1 MAKKKKGRSRTTTA
15 NRMDY
20 RTGGRVGYQVGGR
33 GRPIRKEDETLPQ
46 AVRPSQRGKRGSQSS
61 PSPVNTTT
69 PPVTTTEAPI
79 DQDLNIDIGDITDD
93 NVTTTTTDNTED
105 NQEATPTPEQLQ
117 KQAARQRA
125 LDILSGDVTAPT
137 ADEGFVAAGVDAQ
150 GQPIK
155 GPELIEL
162 EKQKQIQA
170 QQASLE
176 GIAPEQV
183 ATLEDVGQVEAPE
196 QITAVEAPV
205 TTVDAAPDVDVTT
218 GTISDESLAKTAGVD
233 RVEAIE
239 GAEVEIP
246 EGALTERVIG
256 VLSPEAKAQAAQI
269 AGSSLNRVT
278 RAKKQ
283 LRNAGVSENI
293 ITELGN
299 DPEALEDA
307 LMDLSEAERGV
318 IEGLPEEALV
328 SNQLDTL
335 LKGIEEGE
343 IPSWARPAVSAVES
357 MLAARGLSASSVG
370 RDELF
375 NAIIQSAI
383 PLAQSNAQAIQSAV
397 TQERSIE
404 AQRNLAQ
411 AELNQQTALQNA
423 QNVFSLNMAQFEADQ
438 QVAISNSKFLQTVGL
453 TEASNNQQ
461 AIIQNAVL
469 MSQANLAEADINT
482 RLAIQ
487 NAQAFL
493 EMDMTNINNEQQA
506 NILRAQQEQQR
517 LLSNQSAQN
526 AAAQFNATSQ
536 NQTNQFMANLAAR
549 AQEFNVSQMNAAKE
563 FNAAALNAAES
574 RRINNE
580 VQLELANAQLAQQAD
595 EFNAQVEFNRQ
606 KLNIENAQAIEQSN
620 AQWRRQI
627 NLADTAAQN
636 QINLQNVQNA
646 FQLTSQAQAFVW
658 QELRDQADFDFR
670 RTENVLNREENLI
683 ATAISSDPARYDSS
697 LEDLKNLLSFSGQQ
711 SGAFINFN
719 DFNEGA

>member
-1 MAKKKKGRSRTTTA
+1 MARKKKGRSRTTTA

-33 GRPIRKEDETLPQ
+33 GRPIRREDEQEPTGRAVPPQ
-46 AVRPSQRGKRGSQSS
+46 QRGRQT
-61 PSPVNTTT
+61 PSAPTPAPV
-69 PPVTTTEAPI
+69 VTTQAPI
-79 DQDLNIDIGDITDD
+79 DQDVDAQEAISDEITSAAPG
-93 NVTTTTTDNTED
+93 TDNTED

-117 KQAARQRA
+117 QQAARQRA

-162 EKQKQIQA
+162 EKQRQIQA

-205 TTVDAAPDVDVTT
+205 TTVDAAPDVAVTT

-526 AAAQFNATSQ
+526 AAAQFNAESQ
-536 NQTNQFMANLAAR
+536 NQTNQFMASLSNQVAQYNASQQNAMAQFNTQQINAR
-549 AQEFNVSQMNAAKE
+549 QALEFQVEADLEKANAAMV
-563 FNAAALNAAES
+563 NN
-574 RRINNE
+574 IN
-580 VQLELANAQLAQQAD
+580 Q
-595 EFNAQVEFNRQ
+595 FNAQQEFQRD
-606 KLNIENAQAIEQSN
+606 KFNIANAQAIEQSN
-620 AQWRRQI
+620 LAWRRQVNTI
-627 NLADTAAQN
+627 NTAAANQVAMQN
-636 QINLQNVQNA
+636 AQNA
-646 FQLTSQAQAFVW
+646 FNMSSQAQAFLW
-658 QELRDQADFDFR
+658 QELRDQANY
-670 RTENVLNREENLI
+670 TWQSAENEENRKAQLY
-683 ATAISSDPARYDSS
+683 AQALA
-697 LEDLKNLLSFSGQQ
+697 
-711 SGAFINFN
+711 
-719 DFNEGA
+719 NEGASAKDWSTNLNSITSLINSMFGDTSKSGGS

>member
-1 MAKKKKGRSRTTTA
+1 MARKNKKSKRTRVTTKD
-15 NRMDY
+15 RQDY

-33 GRPIRKEDETLPQ
+33 GRPIRREDEQEPTGRAVPPQ
-46 AVRPSQRGKRGSQSS
+46 QRGRQT
-61 PSPVNTTT
+61 PSAPTPAPVVTTQAPMDADVDLVDLKDATT
-69 PPVTTTEAPI
+69 PTTPDTTDTTDTTEVA
-79 DQDLNIDIGDITDD
+79 L
-93 NVTTTTTDNTED
+93 
-105 NQEATPTPEQLQ
+105 TPEQEQQ
-117 KQAARQRA
+117 KAARQRA
-125 LDILSGDVTAPT
+125 LDILSGEVTAPT

-150 GQPIK
+150 GQPIE

-162 EKQKQIQA
+162 ERQRQIQA

-205 TTVDAAPDVDVTT
+205 TTVEAAPEVAVAE
-218 GTISDESLAKTAGVD
+218 GVISQEALAETAGVD
-233 RVEAIE
+233 RVAPIE

-246 EGALTERVIG
+246 EGALTERVVG

-283 LRNAGVSENI
+283 LRNAGVSENV

-328 SNQLDTL
+328 SNQIDTL
-335 LKGIEEGE
+335 LSGIEEGE
-343 IPSWARPAVSAVES
+343 IPVWARPAVASVEA
-357 MLAARGLSASSVG
+357 MLAERGMSASTVG
-370 RDELF
+370 RDALV
-375 NAIIQSAI
+375 NTIIQSAI
-383 PLAQSNAQAIQSAV
+383 PIAQSNAQAIQSAIS
-397 TQERSIE
+397 QERNIE
-404 AQRNLAQ
+404 AQKNLAQ

-453 TEASNNQQ
+453 TEASNDQQ

-563 FNAAALNAAES
+563 FNASAQNAAEA

-606 KLNIENAQAIEQSN
+606 KLNVENAQAIEQSN

-711 SGAFINFN
+711 SGAFINFD

>member
-1 MAKKKKGRSRTTTA
+1 MARKKKGRSRTTTS

-20 RTGGRVGYQVGGR
+20 RTGGRVGYPHGGPHFGGGKFPGEPAEEEIQR
-33 GRPIRKEDETLPQ
+33 NIEDREEGGTSGNQ
-46 AVRPSQRGKRGSQSS
+46 GNQGTQGTQRTQDTDTGSTDIT
-61 PSPVNTTT
+61 PTT
-69 PPVTTTEAPI
+69 P
-79 DQDLNIDIGDITDD
+79 Q
-93 NVTTTTTDNTED
+93 
-105 NQEATPTPEQLQ
+105 QEQQE
-117 KQAARQRA
+117 AARQRA

-137 ADEGFVAAGVDAQ
+137 ADEGFKAAGVDAQ

-205 TTVDAAPDVDVTT
+205 TTVDAAPDVAVTT
-218 GTISDESLAKTAGVD
+218 GTISDESLAKTEGVD

-453 TEASNNQQ
+453 TEASNDQQ

-563 FNAAALNAAES
+563 FNASAQNAAEA

-711 SGAFINFN
+711 SGAFINFD